1 MDNDGLRYGATESA
15 LRPSLPTAT
24 RSDPHTPN
32 LLHFAEA
39 QIHARLTNPAKQ
51 NIITSI
57 RGSRPPVAD
66 FKSEPRPASNR
77 NWWPASY
84 WNAWPASS
92 VSAHRDRAQNLGLH
106 IVAHRHDAA
115 PVARSPIVAIFRLV
129 TSARNSPRAGPPTA
143 RGLTNSRTF
152 IPSPNCLLIRRSAAR
167 DLQRRDPAG
176 IGFVAVKLGS
186 PLKVSRHSLQARL
199 RCARDGKLTQNRL
212 NSGPRVFQDREKFK
226 VFLIIHRTPPNRRN
240 ALGAGA
246 LALRADARLVLLCHD
261 GPR

>member
-1 MDNDGLRYGATESA
+1 MRGFTAAEMEKLLAKVGLATLIARYSDVI
-15 LRPSLPTAT
+15 LRL
-24 RSDPHTPN
+24 
-32 LLHFAEA
+32 
-39 QIHARLTNPAKQ
+39 AKG
-51 NIITSI
+51 
-57 RGSRPPVAD
+57 RAG
-66 FKSEPRPASNR
+66 
-77 NWWPASY
+77 
-84 WNAWPASS
+84 
-92 VSAHRDRAQNLGLH
+92 AHRDRAQNLGLH

-246 LALRADARLVLLCHD
+246 LALRADARLGGPLSRRCPRRLRQSIYAVVRRGDQVSRSCPRSRRRESALL
-261 GPR
+261 PRNWRALNYRCRN